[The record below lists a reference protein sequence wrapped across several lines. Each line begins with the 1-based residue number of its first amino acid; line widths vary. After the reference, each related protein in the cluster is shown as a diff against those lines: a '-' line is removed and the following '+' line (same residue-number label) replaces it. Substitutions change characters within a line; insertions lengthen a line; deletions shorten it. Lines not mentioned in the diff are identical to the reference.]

1 MKRTTKQRRH
11 LNLDHLESFVA
22 LADCQGVTA
31 AAKRLKR
38 SQPTVSQHLQ
48 RLEIQLHRRLITRS
62 RAGAAL
68 THEGLRLLP
77 FARRLLHLNDQF
89 SENPER
95 GALRLGACS
104 NVGVYLLPELLIE
117 FRRRGHVLPDV
128 SIAGNPEIVRRF
140 TAAELDVVLLEWWV
154 ERAGFESC
162 IWRNEPIVAI
172 LPGDHPLTAHDR
184 LSLSQLRQVPI
195 LGGEPGTG
203 TGRLLRDWLR
213 GKKPIDV
220 TMNLG
225 STEAVK
231 RAVCAGL
238 GVSLVLQLT
247 VAEYAT
253 QQHPALAVRPLLPA
267 LRKPLH
273 LVWRSELSM
282 QHPLLSYL
290 GGGTASDAVSA

>member
-1 MKRTTKQRRH
+1 MKRAAKYRRH

-48 RLEIQLHRRLITRS
+48 RLETQLHRQLVTRS
-62 RAGAAL
+62 RTGATL

-77 FARRLLHLNDQF
+77 FARRLLHLNEQF
-89 SENPER
+89 SGTPEH

-117 FRRRGHVLPDV
+117 FRRRGHILPDV
-128 SIAGNPEIVRRF
+128 SIAGNPEVVRRV
-140 TAAELDVVLLEWWV
+140 TAAELDVALIEWWV
-154 ERAGFESC
+154 EQAGFESR
-162 IWRNEPIVAI
+162 IWRYEPLVVI
-172 LPGDHPLTAHDR
+172 LPSDHPLTAQDQV
-184 LSLSQLRQVPI
+184 SLSQLRHVPI
-195 LGGEPGTG
+195 LGGESGTG
-203 TGRLLRDWLR
+203 TGRLLRACLPANS
-213 GKKPIDV
+213 PIDV

-238 GVSLVLQLT
+238 GASIVLQLT

-253 QQHPALAVRPLLPA
+253 KQRAALAVRPLLPA

-282 QHPLLSYL
+282 ENPLLSYL
-290 GGGTASDAVSA
+290 GDGATGP